1 MPSKFEQLSEHLN
14 EYAAAYRQYWDDLE
28 TIIIRLEGE
37 LVSYF
42 GIPHNNIVSDSSDK
56 FHIRYIT
63 VGAKGDTSQF
73 SVREVRDVKELKRSQ
88 SDRKIYFAI
97 LVKIEINQENSVS
110 YVNNFFAA
118 EVCISD
124 KHFVFKL
131 SPDLGDD
138 IVINTPRAVA
148 KTVSL
153 EKVCKAIY
161 ESIMNKYDPSSL

>member
-1 MPSKFEQLSEHLN
+1 
-14 EYAAAYRQYWDDLE
+14 
-28 TIIIRLEGE
+28 
-37 LVSYF
+37 
-42 GIPHNNIVSDSSDK
+42 
-56 FHIRYIT
+56 
-63 VGAKGDTSQF
+63 
-73 SVREVRDVKELKRSQ
+73 
-88 SDRKIYFAI
+88 
-97 LVKIEINQENSVS
+97 

-118 EVCISD
+118 EVSISD
-124 KHFVFKL
+124 KNFVFKL